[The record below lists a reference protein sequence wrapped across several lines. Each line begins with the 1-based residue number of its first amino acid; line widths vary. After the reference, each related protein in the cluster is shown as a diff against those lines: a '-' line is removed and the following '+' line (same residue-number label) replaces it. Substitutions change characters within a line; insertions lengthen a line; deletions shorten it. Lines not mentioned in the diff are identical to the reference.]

1 MQTFPYLKKC
11 KAWPYTSIIMI
22 RSFRHKGLRA
32 LHQRGDPSGV
42 RADHVARLRRLLASL
57 DVAQAPGDLDR
68 PGNRLHPL
76 KGKLA
81 GYWSVSVSGNRRVIF
96 RFDGSDVELV
106 DYLDYH

>member
-1 MQTFPYLKKC
+1 M
-11 KAWPYTSIIMI
+11 PYTLRIVI

-32 LHQRGDPSGV
+32 LHQRGDTSGV
-42 RADHVARLRRLLASL
+42 RADHVSRLQRLLASL
-57 DVAQAPGDLDR
+57 EVAKSPNDMDR

-81 GYWSVSVSGNRRVIF
+81 GYWSVSVSGNWRVIF

-106 DYLDYH
+106 GYLDYH